1 MAVVHVAD
9 VRVLVGQRVMAVP
22 MAVPEGLV
30 RLEVREILRSGGMN
44 VVRITIY
51 RGMEVAVAVLVIEF
65 GMAVPVAVAGSQQ
78 QACAERHGGRRQ
90 QQRWT
95 ER

>member
-30 RLEVREILRSGGMN
+30 RLEVREILRSVGMN

-65 GMAVPVAVAGSQQ
+65 GMAVPVAMAGSQQ
-78 QACAERHGGRRQ
+78 QSCAERHGGRCQ
-90 QQRWT
+90 HKRWT
-95 ER
+95 

>member
-30 RLEVREILRSGGMN
+30 RLEVREILRSVGMN

-51 RGMEVAVAVLVIEF
+51 RGH
-65 GMAVPVAVAGSQQ
+65 GSGGAGDRV
-78 QACAERHGGRRQ
+78 RHGGASGRG
-90 QQRWT
+90 WIAAT
-95 ER
+95 SLC

>member
-30 RLEVREILRSGGMN
+30 RLEVREILRSVGMN

-51 RGMEVAVAVLVIEF
+51 RGMEVAVLVIEF
-65 GMAVPVAVAGSQQ
+65 GMAVPVAMAGSQQ
-78 QACAERHGGRRQ
+78 QSCAERHGGRCQ
-90 QQRWT
+90 HKLWT
-95 ER
+95 

>member
-9 VRVLVGQRVMAVP
+9 VGVLVGQRVMAVA

-30 RLEVREILRSGGMN
+30 RLEVREILQSVRMK
-44 VVRITIY
+44 VVRIAVD
-51 RGMEVAVAVLVIEF
+51 RRMEVSVLVIEF
-65 GMAVPVAVAGSQQ
+65 GMAVPVAMAGSQQ
-78 QACAERHGGRRQ
+78 QTCAERHCGRRQ

>member
-1 MAVVHVAD
+1 MVNVAD
-9 VRVLVGQRVMAVP
+9 VGVLVGQRVMAVA
-22 MAVPEGLV
+22 MAVPEGLA
-30 RLEVREILRSGGMN
+30 RLEVREILRTVGMK
-44 VVRITIY
+44 VVRIAVY
-51 RGMEVAVAVLVIEF
+51 RGVEVAVLVIEF
-65 GMAVPVAVAGSQQ
+65 GMAMPVAMAGSQQ

>member
-30 RLEVREILRSGGMN
+30 RLEVREILRSVGMN

-51 RGMEVAVAVLVIEF
+51 RGMEVAVLVIEF

>member
-30 RLEVREILRSGGMN
+30 RLEVREILRTVGMK
-44 VVRITIY
+44 VVRVAVY
-51 RGMEVAVAVLVIEF
+51 RGVEVTVLVIEF
-65 GMAVPVAVAGSQQ
+65 GMAMPVAMAGSQQ

>member
-9 VRVLVGQRVMAVP
+9 VGVLVDQRVMAVP
-22 MAVPEGLV
+22 MAVPEGLAW
-30 RLEVREILRSGGMN
+30 LEVREILRSVGMK
-44 VVRITIY
+44 VVRIAFY
-51 RGMEVAVAVLVIEF
+51 RGMEVAVLVIEF

-78 QACAERHGGRRQ
+78 QACAERHGDRRQ

>member
-9 VRVLVGQRVMAVP
+9 VGVLVGQRVMAVA
-22 MAVPEGLV
+22 MAVPEGLA
-30 RLEVREILRSGGMN
+30 RLEVREILRTVGMK
-44 VVRITIY
+44 VVRIAVY
-51 RGMEVAVAVLVIEF
+51 RGVEVTVLVIEF
-65 GMAVPVAVAGSQQ
+65 GMAMPVAMAGSQQ

>member
-9 VRVLVGQRVMAVP
+9 VGVLVGQWVMAVA
-22 MAVPEGLV
+22 MTVPEGLTW
-30 RLEVREILRSGGMN
+30 LEVREILRSVGMN

-51 RGMEVAVAVLVIEF
+51 RGMEVAVLVIEL

>member
-30 RLEVREILRSGGMN
+30 RLEVREILRSVGMN

-51 RGMEVAVAVLVIEF
+51 RGMEVAVLVIEF

-78 QACAERHGGRRQ
+78 LACAERLGGRRQ

>member
-1 MAVVHVAD
+1 M
-9 VRVLVGQRVMAVP
+9 RVLVGQRVMAVP

-30 RLEVREILRSGGMN
+30 RLEVREILRSVGMN

-51 RGMEVAVAVLVIEF
+51 RGMEVAVLVIEL

>member
-30 RLEVREILRSGGMN
+30 RLEVREILRSVGMN

-51 RGMEVAVAVLVIEF
+51 RGMEVAVLVIEF
-65 GMAVPVAVAGSQQ
+65 GMAVPVAMVGSQQ
-78 QACAERHGGRRQ
+78 QSCAERHGGRCQ
-90 QQRWT
+90 HKRWT
-95 ER
+95 

>member
-9 VRVLVGQRVMAVP
+9 VGVLVGQRVMAVP
-22 MAVPEGLV
+22 MAVPEGLA
-30 RLEVREILRSGGMN
+30 RLEVREILRLVGMK
-44 VVRITIY
+44 VVRIAVY
-51 RGMEVAVAVLVIEF
+51 RGVEVAVLVIEF
-65 GMAVPVAVAGSQQ
+65 GMAVPVAMAGSQQ

-90 QQRWT
+90 HKRST

>member
-9 VRVLVGQRVMAVP
+9 VGVLVGQRVMAVA

-30 RLEVREILRSGGMN
+30 RLEVREILRSVGMN
-44 VVRITIY
+44 VVSIATD
-51 RGMEVAVAVLVIEF
+51 RGVEVAVLVIEF
-65 GMAVPVAVAGSQQ
+65 GMAVPVAMAGSQQ
-78 QACAERHGGRRQ
+78 QACADRHGGRRQ
-90 QQRWT
+90 HKRWT

>member
-30 RLEVREILRSGGMN
+30 RLEVREILRSVEMN
-44 VVRITIY
+44 VVSITIN
-51 RGMEVAVAVLVIEF
+51 RGMGVSVLVIEF
-65 GMAVPVAVAGSQQ
+65 GMAVAVAVAGSQQ

>member
-9 VRVLVGQRVMAVP
+9 VRVLVGQLVMAVP

-30 RLEVREILRSGGMN
+30 RLEVREILRSVGMN

-51 RGMEVAVAVLVIEF
+51 RGMEVAVLVIEF
-65 GMAVPVAVAGSQQ
+65 GMAVPVAMAGSQQ
-78 QACAERHGGRRQ
+78 QSCAERHGGRCQ
-90 QQRWT
+90 HKRWT
-95 ER
+95 

>member
-9 VRVLVGQRVMAVP
+9 VGVLVGQWVMAVA
-22 MAVPEGLV
+22 MAVPEGLTW
-30 RLEVREILRSGGMN
+30 LEVREILRSVGMN
-44 VVRITIY
+44 VVRTTVY
-51 RGMEVAVAVLVIEF
+51 RGMEVAVLVIEF
-65 GMAVPVAVAGSQQ
+65 GVEVPVAVAGSQQ

>member
-30 RLEVREILRSGGMN
+30 RLEVREILRSVGMN

-51 RGMEVAVAVLVIEF
+51 RGMEVAVLVIEL

>member
-1 MAVVHVAD
+1 M
-9 VRVLVGQRVMAVP
+9 GQRVMAVA
-22 MAVPEGLV
+22 MAVPEGLA
-30 RLEVREILRSGGMN
+30 RLEVREILRTVGMK
-44 VVRITIY
+44 VVRIAVY
-51 RGMEVAVAVLVIEF
+51 RGVEVAVLVIEF
-65 GMAVPVAVAGSQQ
+65 GMAMPVAMAGSQQ

>member
-1 MAVVHVAD
+1 MAVVNVAD
-9 VRVLVGQRVMAVP
+9 VGVLVGQRVMAVA
-22 MAVPEGLV
+22 MAVPEGLA
-30 RLEVREILRSGGMN
+30 RLEVREILRTVGMK
-44 VVRITIY
+44 VVRVAVY
-51 RGMEVAVAVLVIEF
+51 RGVEVTVLVIEF
-65 GMAVPVAVAGSQQ
+65 GMAMPVAMAGSQQ

>member
-30 RLEVREILRSGGMN
+30 RLEVREILRSVGMN

-51 RGMEVAVAVLVIEF
+51 RGMEVAVLVIEF
-65 GMAVPVAVAGSQQ
+65 GMAVPVAMAGSQQ
-78 QACAERHGGRRQ
+78 QSCAERHGGRCQ
-90 QQRWT
+90 HKRWT
-95 ER
+95 

>member
-9 VRVLVGQRVMAVP
+9 VGVLVGQRVMAVP

-30 RLEVREILRSGGMN
+30 RLEVREILRSVGMN

-51 RGMEVAVAVLVIEF
+51 RGMEVAVLVIEF

-78 QACAERHGGRRQ
+78 QASAERHGGRRQ

>member
-1 MAVVHVAD
+1 MAMVNVAD
-9 VRVLVGQRVMAVP
+9 VGVLVGQRVMAVA
-22 MAVPEGLV
+22 MAVPEGLA
-30 RLEVREILRSGGMN
+30 RLEVREILRTVGMK
-44 VVRITIY
+44 VVRIAVY
-51 RGMEVAVAVLVIEF
+51 RGVEVAVLVIEF
-65 GMAVPVAVAGSQQ
+65 GMAMPVAMAGSQQ

>member
-30 RLEVREILRSGGMN
+30 RLEVREILRSVGMN

>member
-30 RLEVREILRSGGMN
+30 RLEVREILRSVGMN

-51 RGMEVAVAVLVIEF
+51 RGMEVEVLVIEF
-65 GMAVPVAVAGSQQ
+65 GMAVPVAMAGSQQ
-78 QACAERHGGRRQ
+78 QSCAERHGGRCQ
-90 QQRWT
+90 HKRWT
-95 ER
+95 

>member
-30 RLEVREILRSGGMN
+30 RLEVREILRSVGMN

-51 RGMEVAVAVLVIEF
+51 RGMEVAVLVIEF
-65 GMAVPVAVAGSQQ
+65 GMAVPVAMAGSQQ
-78 QACAERHGGRRQ
+78 QSCAERHGGRCQ
-90 QQRWT
+90 HKRWT